1 MAFKDIVNSI
11 GVRQHVSGP
20 THRRN
25 HTLDLILSHGINA
38 DAFEILQQSDDI
50 SDHYLVSCKLH
61 LAKAAKP
68 TPCYKY
74 VRPITSA
81 TKDCFIN
88 NLPDQF
94 HHFSIPD
101 SLEKLDIAT
110 ETFNSLFS
118 STLDTVAPLRLKKIK
133 ENNPTPWYNEHTR
146 ALKRAARKMERNW
159 KKTKL
164 EVFRI
169 AWRESTSTYRK
180 ALKTPRSTYFS
191 SLLEEN
197 KHFFQQAFIQDS
209 G

>member
-1 MAFKDIVNSI
+1 MCWLLYTGRQGTNTDFIKEFADFLSELVLAADKVLIVGDFNIHVDNEKDALGLAFKDILNSTGI
-11 GVRQHVSGP
+11 RQCVTEP
-20 THRRN
+20 THCYN
-25 HTLDLILSHGINA
+25 QTLDLKLSHGINV
-38 DAFEILQQSDDI
+38 DAVEILQQSDDI

-118 STLDTVAPLRLKKIK
+118 STLDTVAPLRLKKIVQRRG
-133 ENNPTPWYNEHTR
+133 T
-146 ALKRAARKMERNW
+146 
-159 KKTKL
+159 
-164 EVFRI
+164 
-169 AWRESTSTYRK
+169 TST
-180 ALKTPRSTYFS
+180 LGP
-191 SLLEEN
+191 
-197 KHFFQQAFIQDS
+197 
-209 G
+209 